1 MGNREAL
8 LAGAKQCL
16 IEKGYA
22 RTTARDIAAASGV
35 SLAAIGYHFGSKEAL
50 MNQAIYEF
58 VGDWSQEVERTLGAE
73 GALDAEPLERFESIM
88 ERTIESFRGP
98 ARGMWAAQLELLT
111 PMEHNEELRSFLA
124 KVQRH
129 AADGL
134 AEFFLGLDPARDP
147 EAARTAGS
155 VLHALFIGI
164 IVKWFMDPEQALSAR
179 ELTEGLRVI
188 AEHMTGAGHEDARA
202 AARSA
207 SGRPDR
213 DGDQERG
220 AATGR
225 AGDLDP
231 AADRGHAVAET
242 DQP

>member
-1 MGNREAL
+1 VGNREAL

-98 ARGMWAAQLELLT
+98 ARGMWAAQLELMG
-111 PMEHNEELRSFLA
+111 PMQQNQELRTFLA
-124 KVQRH
+124 RVQRV
-129 AADGL
+129 AASGL
-134 AEFFLGLDPARDP
+134 AELFLGIDAAQDP
-147 EAARTAGS
+147 EAARAAGS

-164 IVKWFMDPEQALSAR
+164 IVKWFMDPEQALSAP
-179 ELTEGLRVI
+179 ELTEGLRII
-188 AEHMTGAGHEDARA
+188 AERMTGSDHKDA
-202 AARSA
+202 
-207 SGRPDR
+207 
-213 DGDQERG
+213 
-220 AATGR
+220 
-225 AGDLDP
+225 
-231 AADRGHAVAET
+231 
-242 DQP
+242 